1 MITSVKSALVAAT
14 ALVVASSSAIAQPA
28 PAPVGVHNVLL
39 VHGAFADGSGWRG
52 VYDILTHRGYHVG
65 VVQIPLTSLR
75 DDVAAVD
82 RVLARQDGPAILVG
96 HSYGGVVI
104 TEAGADSKVAGLVYV
119 AAFAPHVGES
129 GLDQNGTAPAQPT
142 FVPESANDGFL
153 FLKGA
158 AFKAGFAADLK
169 DADVAFMRDS
179 QVPIH
184 GAALGAK
191 VTTAAWMTKPSW
203 YVVATQDGAINP
215 ALERKIAIQSK
226 AKTTEVKGSHVVFV
240 SQPLAVANVIT
251 SPAPSKSN

>member
-1 MITSVKSALVAAT
+1 LWPVLRRSPNLRRRPSACT
-14 ALVVASSSAIAQPA
+14 
-28 PAPVGVHNVLL
+28 HVLL
-39 VHGAFADGSGWRG
+39 VHGALADGSGWRG
-52 VYDILTHRGYHVG
+52 VYDILTHRGYHIG
-65 VVQIPLTSLR
+65 VVQIPLTSLG

-96 HSYGGVVI
+96 HSYGGGVI

-119 AAFAPHVGES
+119 AAFAPHVGEY
-129 GLDQNGTAPAQPT
+129 LALTRTGTAPAQPT

-184 GAALGAK
+184 GAALE
-191 VTTAAWMTKPSW
+191 P
-203 YVVATQDGAINP
+203 
-215 ALERKIAIQSK
+215 R
-226 AKTTEVKGSHVVFV
+226 
-240 SQPLAVANVIT
+240 
-251 SPAPSKSN
+251 

>member
-65 VVQIPLTSLR
+65 V
-75 DDVAAVD
+75 
-82 RVLARQDGPAILVG
+82 
-96 HSYGGVVI
+96 HGGVVI

-129 GLDQNGTAPAQPT
+129 GLDQNGTAPAQST

-153 FLKGA
+153 FRKGA

-191 VTTAAWMTKPSW
+191 VTTAAWMTKPSG

-251 SPAPSKSN
+251 EAAKTSPAPSKSN